1 MILYKYLSE
10 SAGLKVLENNSIG
23 FTQPIC
29 FNDPF
34 ETQAGYPAQGEN
46 PIELMYNEIRS
57 WAKRSTW
64 SENSGV
70 LCFSRNPLNPLMWAH
85 YGDKHRGLV
94 IGIDV
99 EKSGFADEATCLIPA
114 QFGCIIYT
122 QTRPTSEFI
131 GDSFGDPISVGHTQ
145 HYPRGHEEKMSRLF
159 LQKPMCWAYEEEVR
173 VVKCIS
179 EIDKNGDSPSGRFDV
194 IDIGGRKL
202 FLYKLP
208 SGSIK
213 EIYLGVLHP
222 AYGSSVQLRGYIS
235 KLRNIQPIVKIRS
248 CCLAK
253 DTWDIELFDSENAAN
268 K

>member
-1 MILYKYLSE
+1 MILYKYLCK
-10 SAGLKVLENNSIG
+10 SAGVKVLEYNSIG
-23 FTQPIC
+23 FTQPIS

-46 PIELMYNEIRS
+46 PLEVIFHEIRS
-57 WAKRSTW
+57 SGKRLIW

-70 LCFSRNPLNPLMWAH
+70 LCLTRNPLNPLMWAH
-85 YGDKHRGLV
+85 YGDKHRGVV

-99 EKSGFADEATCLIPA
+99 AESGFTDEATCLIPA
-114 QFGCIIYT
+114 QFGSIVYT

-131 GDSFGDPISVGHTQ
+131 GGSFGDPISVGHTH

-159 LQKPMCWAYEEEVR
+159 LQKPVYWAYEEEVR

-179 EIDKNGDSPSGRFDV
+179 EIDKNGDSPSGKFEV

-202 FLYKLP
+202 FLYQLP

-213 EIYLGVLHP
+213 EIYLGVRHP
-222 AYGSSVQLRGYIS
+222 AYGSPLQLAEYIA
-235 KLRNIQPIVKIRS
+235 KLRNIQPIVKIRT
-248 CCLAK
+248 CRLAK
-253 DTWDIELFDSENAAN
+253 DTWDIESFDA
-268 K
+268 